1 MTVEKTEEKKLL
13 GMDNGVIAISGLF
26 IAILGVV
33 IVLATFAFN
42 TLRADIAR
50 VATGI
55 SELRAENVR
64 LDAKI
69 DSATNRLDDKIDRV
83 DNKIDRVA
91 SDLDAKIDRVAN
103 ELDAKIDRV
112 DARLSGKIDDLAD
125 SIDSRLDDTEREQ
138 ARLQGAFD
146 TFSRTQQR

>member
-1 MTVEKTEEKKLL
+1 MTVEKTEAKKIL

-33 IVLATFAFN
+33 VVLATFAFN

-50 VATGI
+50 VESGI

-69 DSATNRLDDKIDRV
+69 DSVANRLDD
-83 DNKIDRVA
+83 
-91 SDLDAKIDRVAN
+91 KIDRVAN

-125 SIDSRLDDTEREQ
+125 RVDSRLDDTEREQ
-138 ARLQGAFD
+138 ARLQGAFEA
-146 TFSRTQQR
+146 FSRNER

>member
-50 VATGI
+50 VETGI

-69 DSATNRLDDKIDRV
+69 DSAANRLDD
-83 DNKIDRVA
+83 
-91 SDLDAKIDRVAN
+91 KIDRVAN

-125 SIDSRLDDTEREQ
+125 RVDSRLDDTEREQ
-138 ARLQGAFD
+138 ARLQGAFE
-146 TFSRTQQR
+146 TFSRTTQQR

>member
-1 MTVEKTEEKKLL
+1 MIFKTFLGAGISPPGKGSVMTVEKTEEKKIL

-50 VATGI
+50 VETGI

-69 DSATNRLDDKIDRV
+69 DSVANRLDD
-83 DNKIDRVA
+83 
-91 SDLDAKIDRVAN
+91 
-103 ELDAKIDRV
+103 KIDRV

-125 SIDSRLDDTEREQ
+125 KIDSRLDDVEREQ
-138 ARLQGAFD
+138 SRLQGAFES
-146 TFSRTQQR
+146 FSRTER

>member
-50 VATGI
+50 VETGI

-69 DSATNRLDDKIDRV
+69 DGVANRLDEKIDRV
-83 DNKIDRVA
+83 DD
-91 SDLDAKIDRVAN
+91 KIDRVAN
-103 ELDAKIDRV
+103 ELNAKIDRV

-138 ARLQGAFD
+138 ARLQGAFE
-146 TFSRTQQR
+146 TFSRTEQR

>member
-1 MTVEKTEEKKLL
+1 MTVEKVEKTEEKKIL
-13 GMDNGVIAISGLF
+13 GIDNGVIAISGLF

-50 VATGI
+50 VETGI

-69 DSATNRLDDKIDRV
+69 DSVANRLDDKIDRV
-83 DNKIDRVA
+83 ANE
-91 SDLDAKIDRVAN
+91 LDDKIDRVAN
-103 ELDAKIDRV
+103 ELDAKIDHV

-125 SIDSRLDDTEREQ
+125 RIDSRLDDTEREQ
-138 ARLQGAFD
+138 ARLQGAFE

>member
-50 VATGI
+50 VETGI

-69 DSATNRLDDKIDRV
+69 DG
-83 DNKIDRVA
+83 
-91 SDLDAKIDRVAN
+91 VAN
-103 ELDAKIDRV
+103 RLDAKIDRV

-125 SIDSRLDDTEREQ
+125 KIDSRLDDVEREQ
-138 ARLQGAFD
+138 SRLQGAFEAI
-146 TFSRTQQR
+146 SRNVR

>member
-50 VATGI
+50 VETGI

-69 DSATNRLDDKIDRV
+69 DGVANRLDD
-83 DNKIDRVA
+83 
-91 SDLDAKIDRVAN
+91 
-103 ELDAKIDRV
+103 KIDRV

-125 SIDSRLDDTEREQ
+125 KIDSRLDDVEREQ
-138 ARLQGAFD
+138 SRLQGAFEA
-146 TFSRTQQR
+146 FSRNER